1 VTSNRFARVLRRAD
15 IPDRCVKRF
24 HKKYGAPNENGCVIW
39 NGTLNDRGYGQL
51 LLAKG
56 KGMKYAHRIA
66 WVLANG
72 DLPSDKMVLHK
83 CDVPRCINV
92 DHLFLGSAMDNSR
105 DMVAK
110 GRHAWR
116 QGTRWQK
123 LNATDG
129 ERICDLRAHGC
140 TQQQIADWFG
150 VSRPL
155 ISLILN
161 GHINHSAHLVAI

>member
-1 VTSNRFARVLRRAD
+1 MR
-15 IPDRCVKRF
+15 
-24 HKKYGAPNENGCVIW
+24 
-39 NGTLNDRGYGQL
+39 
-51 LLAKG
+51 
-56 KGMKYAHRIA
+56 YAHRVA

-83 CDVPRCINV
+83 CDVPRCINP
-92 DHLFLGSAMDNSR
+92 DHLFLGTAMDNSR
-105 DMVAK
+105 DMVSK

-129 ERICDLRAHGC
+129 ERICDLRASGC

-161 GHINHSAHLVAI
+161 GHVNHSAHLVNI